1 MTERNE
7 SMAIYRIL
15 DRSKFY
21 SRVLSFSDPPRR
33 ARGRQGHQEAPR
45 QADARQ
51 QHQIPPAW
59 TRPEIN
65 RITFQSIQTKHFLP
79 LSYVLILSG
88 FVYAYPEIIE
98 N

>member
-1 MTERNE
+1 MNSSLEITH
-7 SMAIYRIL
+7 L
-15 DRSKFY
+15 SKKTFF
-21 SRVLSFSDPPRR
+21 LSDPACGAYRS
-33 ARGRQGHQEAPR
+33 QGHQEAPC

>member
-51 QHQIPPAW
+51 QHQIPPARP
-59 TRPEIN
+59 RPEVHWIHL
-65 RITFQSIQTKHFLP
+65 QGLKTKHFLP
-79 LSYVLILSG
+79 ISLCVICQV
-88 FVYAYPEIIE
+88 FVCCA
-98 N
+98 

>member
-1 MTERNE
+1 M
-7 SMAIYRIL
+7 SSLLKIAHL
-15 DRSKFY
+15 LKKP
-21 SRVLSFSDPPRR
+21 LSFLDPACGAYRS
-33 ARGRQGHQEAPR
+33 QGHQEAPC